1 LYFGVAAREVEAM
14 ETKLKL
20 NLIFFGLE
28 FDITRILLRFASY

>member
-1 LYFGVAAREVEAM
+1 M

-28 FDITRILLRFASY
+28 FDITRVLSELRVLLKFNFFLLQR